1 MGVAQMTLAAGRI
14 HHSYTLHIVVVVIES
29 RYMYTELMARK
40 PTARRADSEAE
51 VATAPLFA
59 FAVASR
65 TLAMLPLGERALDA
79 PDAEDDAGTVGA
91 NVP

>member
-1 MGVAQMTLAAGRI
+1 MTLAAGRI